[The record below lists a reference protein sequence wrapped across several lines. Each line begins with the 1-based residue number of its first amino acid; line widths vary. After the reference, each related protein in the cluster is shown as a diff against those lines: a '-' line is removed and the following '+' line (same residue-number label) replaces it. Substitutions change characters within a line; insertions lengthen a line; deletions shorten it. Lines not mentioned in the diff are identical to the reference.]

1 MFYKRKLPIKLTG
14 EELFKNTADKQFS
27 VAKLWQYAF
36 SNLNSNVLRGELAEF
51 LVEMALSDNGEVG
64 LRNPW
69 GDYDVITKKGTKIEV
84 KCCSYIQDWD
94 QNKLTRI
101 MFAGLKARELYW
113 SEAVKPYS
121 EIQRINKEY
130 KSDIYVFALFK
141 HQATETLDILDL
153 DQWCFFVLSK
163 DEVARISKN
172 GNSVSLYNLEK
183 NNINPVSFGEL
194 KTEIE
199 KLEHERG

>member
-1 MFYKRKLPIKLTG
+1 
-14 EELFKNTADKQFS
+14 
-27 VAKLWQYAF
+27 
-36 SNLNSNVLRGELAEF
+36 
-51 LVEMALSDNGEVG
+51 MALSDNGEAE

-69 GDYDVITKKGTKIEV
+69 GDYDVITKRGTKIEV

-101 MFAGLKARELYW
+101 MFSGLKARELYW
-113 SEAVKPYS
+113 SEAVKPYN

-163 DEVARISKN
+163 NEVARISKN
-172 GNSVSLYNLEK
+172 GNSVSLFNLEK

-199 KLEHERG
+199 KLENERG

>member
-14 EELFKNTADKQFS
+14 SELFKNTVGMEFS

-51 LVEMALSDNGEVG
+51 LVEMALSDDGEVG

-84 KCCSYIQDWD
+84 KCSSYIQDWD

-101 MFAGLKARELYW
+101 MFSGLKARELYW

-121 EIQRINKEY
+121 EFKNVSKEY

-153 DQWCFFVLSK
+153 DQWCFFVLPK
-163 DEVARISKN
+163 DEIARISKN
-172 GNSVSLYNLEK
+172 ASSVSLYVLEK

-194 KTEIE
+194 KE
-199 KLEHERG
+199 KITQLEKV